1 MTRKEQIAKK
11 AAQIAALATYKAIM
25 NPPVWKV
32 AGTSFKT
39 SPTWDDIAKAAAAAS
54 YSAVLKMAQQNPP
67 VKPHEDVTK
76 KKLPGTDI
84 DLPSLG
90 PAPKPFPQRPS
101 KDKAQAD
108 DTADHYD
115 VGNAPVMEKV
125 DDFNIFKFQ
134 NTLENAR
141 LANAPQFANW
151 LYSQYG
157 KGPIPEDVQN
167 FVSYVKNG
175 GHGEDWA
182 FAANWPRIVAEIGKQ
197 VQNPAALQQLK
208 GLMV

>member
-11 AAQIAALATYKAIM
+11 AAQAAALATYNAIL

-32 AGTSFKT
+32 AGRSFKT
-39 SPTWDDIAKAAAAAS
+39 SPTWEDIAKAAAAAS
-54 YSAVLKMAQQNPP
+54 YSAILKIAQ
-67 VKPHEDVTK
+67 E
-76 KKLPGTDI
+76 
-84 DLPSLG
+84 
-90 PAPKPFPQRPS
+90 APKSTVPDKGKLDPKEFGMIGLLKKEPKPVTPFHPNA
-101 KDKAQAD
+101 DKAKAD
-108 DTADHYD
+108 DGD

-134 NTLENAR
+134 NAAENPR

-151 LYSQYG
+151 LFGQYG
-157 KGPIPEDVQN
+157 KGPLPEDTQN

-182 FAANWPRIVAEIGKQ
+182 FAANWPRIVGEIGKQ
-197 VQNPAALQQLK
+197 VQNPAAVQQLS
-208 GLMV
+208 GLMT